1 MSDFIPYGRQL
12 IDDDDIAAVVA
23 VLRGEWLTQGPAIDA
38 FEAAVV
44 EITGARHAIA
54 YSSATAALHA
64 CCAVADL
71 GPGDRVAVPALTF
84 MASANCARYVGAAPV
99 LMDIEPSTY
108 NLDFATMPC
117 GVDALVAVHYAGL
130 PVDFSSMRR
139 RPRVVIEDAS
149 HALGAVGPHGPVGNC
164 AMSDMT
170 VFSFHPVK
178 PATTG
183 EGGVVTTN
191 DDELAERLR
200 RFRTHDIVR
209 TPEHGAW
216 TYEIS
221 HVGFNYRM
229 TDISAAL
236 GVSQLV
242 KLPGFIERRNE
253 LAARYRS
260 LLVDLPIVLPPSAP
274 VGQRHGYHLFA
285 VQVPQRAEVHAAMH
299 RLGIGV
305 QVHYVPVH
313 HHPIS
318 RGIEVTSRG
327 LQVTDRVYS
336 GLLSLPLHPG
346 LTDDQQDRVVDALAR
361 SLERT
366 ASPVAA

>member
-1 MSDFIPYGRQL
+1 MSTFIAYGRQS
-12 IDDDDIAAVVA
+12 IDEDDITAVIA
-23 VLRGEWLTQGPAIDA
+23 VLRGEWLTQGPAVEA
-38 FEAAVV
+38 FEASVI
-44 EITGARHAIA
+44 ELTGARHAIA

-99 LMDIEPSTY
+99 LMDIDERTY

-183 EGGVVTTN
+183 EGGIVTTN
-191 DDELAERLR
+191 DDVLADRLR

-209 TPEHGAW
+209 TPDNGGW
-216 TYEIS
+216 TYEIGAL
-221 HVGFNYRM
+221 GFNYRM

-236 GVSQLV
+236 GVSQMS
-242 KLPGFIERRNE
+242 KL
-253 LAARYRS
+253 
-260 LLVDLPIVLPPSAP
+260 
-274 VGQRHGYHLFA
+274 
-285 VQVPQRAEVHAAMH
+285 
-299 RLGIGV
+299 
-305 QVHYVPVH
+305 
-313 HHPIS
+313 
-318 RGIEVTSRG
+318 
-327 LQVTDRVYS
+327 
-336 GLLSLPLHPG
+336 
-346 LTDDQQDRVVDALAR
+346 
-361 SLERT
+361 RT
-366 ASPVAA
+366 ASATGTTCSPCACQSGPRCTLPCTSSASGCRSTTCRSTTTRSRAASR